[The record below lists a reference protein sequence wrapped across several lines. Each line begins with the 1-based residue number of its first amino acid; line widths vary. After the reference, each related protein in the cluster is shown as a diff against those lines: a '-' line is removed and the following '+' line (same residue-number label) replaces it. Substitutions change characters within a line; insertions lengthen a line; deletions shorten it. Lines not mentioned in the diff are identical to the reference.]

1 MSTIRDFYTRTQDDP
16 KYTSGIIE
24 NSDSLEETI
33 AQIKMTLLTNKGE
46 VLGEPNFGIEVN
58 KYLFE
63 FDIDPFQLSS
73 EASSQIDSFV
83 TGSNIYDI
91 KVKPSRYSDDKD
103 RDVFV
108 LGIDIT
114 GEDSFGI
121 FYD

>member
-16 KYTSGIIE
+16 KYTSGLIE

-83 TGSNIYDI
+83 TGSKTYDI

-121 FYD
+121 FYS

>member
-16 KYTSGIIE
+16 KYTSGLIE

-83 TGSNIYDI
+83 TGSKLYDI
-91 KVKPSRYSDDKD
+91 KVKPSRYSDDKN

-108 LGIDIT
+108 LGIDII

>member
-16 KYTSGIIE
+16 KYTSGLIE